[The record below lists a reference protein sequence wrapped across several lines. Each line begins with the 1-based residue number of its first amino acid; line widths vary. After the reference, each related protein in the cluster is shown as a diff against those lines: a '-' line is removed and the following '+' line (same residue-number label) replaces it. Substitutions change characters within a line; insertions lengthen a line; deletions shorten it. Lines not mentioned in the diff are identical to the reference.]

1 MSKNNNKTNTSQL
14 KQAPPSKLD
23 ELLKTGTT
31 TIEAASREEAYKLS
45 ADLVAEMPDGTLW
58 ERSCVMFDGV
68 NSFTQKYNLIKE

>member
-1 MSKNNNKTNTSQL
+1 MSKNNNKTNTSQQE
-14 KQAPPSKLD
+14 QAPSKLD

-31 TIEAASREEAYKLS
+31 TIEAASREEVYKLS
-45 ADLVAEMPDGTLW
+45 ADLVAEIPDGTPW